1 MEPNFSL
8 KLLELTAKNWDDA
21 SRLITDMAQKTTKQ
35 RLAEMLLWLKET
47 FGLDDNDCIDIKLTR
62 EEIANMV
69 GTATESLIRLLG
81 DFKKNKLISLEGKK
95 IKLLDI
101 HGLVMIAELVD

>member
-1 MEPNFSL
+1 
-8 KLLELTAKNWDDA
+8 
-21 SRLITDMAQKTTKQ
+21 
-35 RLAEMLLWLKET
+35 MLLWLKET

-69 GTATESLIRLLG
+69 GTTTESLIRLLG
-81 DFKKNKLISLEGKK
+81 DFKKNKLISLEGKE

>member
-1 MEPNFSL
+1 
-8 KLLELTAKNWDDA
+8 
-21 SRLITDMAQKTTKQ
+21 
-35 RLAEMLLWLKET
+35 MLLWLKET

-69 GTATESLIRLLG
+69 GTTTESLIRLLG